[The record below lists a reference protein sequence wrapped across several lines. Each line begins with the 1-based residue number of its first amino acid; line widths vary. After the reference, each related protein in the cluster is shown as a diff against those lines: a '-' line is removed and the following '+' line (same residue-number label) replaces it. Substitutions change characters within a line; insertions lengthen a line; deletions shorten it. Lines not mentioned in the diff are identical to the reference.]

1 MLVLP
6 ARRFASA
13 VYSVALCP
21 TVLMAYLGD
30 AGRPVGYMAS
40 LLKIKKKLKSNYF
53 DFICLKPSSF
63 IRKISRN
70 CCKSTFLIKSINNE
84 ILHNIYNV
92 FSRLL
97 RSLYYRLSPFWYRLY
112 CILHA
117 PESVRP
123 SVCLSQVGVLSKRL
137 NIGSRK

>member
-40 LLKIKKKLKSNYF
+40 LFENKKNKIQLFRFYM
-53 DFICLKPSSF
+53 L
-63 IRKISRN
+63 
-70 CCKSTFLIKSINNE
+70 E
-84 ILHNIYNV
+84 AILFY
-92 FSRLL
+92 
-97 RSLYYRLSPFWYRLY
+97 
-112 CILHA
+112 
-117 PESVRP
+117 
-123 SVCLSQVGVLSKRL
+123 
-137 NIGSRK
+137 

>member
-21 TVLMAYLGD
+21 TVSMAYLGD

-40 LLKIKKKLKSNYF
+40 LFENKKKLKSNYS

-63 IRKISRN
+63 IGKISRN
-70 CCKSTFLIKSINNE
+70 CCKSTFFNKVN
-84 ILHNIYNV
+84 
-92 FSRLL
+92 
-97 RSLYYRLSPFWYRLY
+97 
-112 CILHA
+112 
-117 PESVRP
+117 
-123 SVCLSQVGVLSKRL
+123 K
-137 NIGSRK
+137 

>member
-40 LLKIKKKLKSNYF
+40 LFENKKKIKIQLFRFYM
-53 DFICLKPSSF
+53 L
-63 IRKISRN
+63 
-70 CCKSTFLIKSINNE
+70 E
-84 ILHNIYNV
+84 AILFY
-92 FSRLL
+92 
-97 RSLYYRLSPFWYRLY
+97 
-112 CILHA
+112 
-117 PESVRP
+117 
-123 SVCLSQVGVLSKRL
+123 
-137 NIGSRK
+137 